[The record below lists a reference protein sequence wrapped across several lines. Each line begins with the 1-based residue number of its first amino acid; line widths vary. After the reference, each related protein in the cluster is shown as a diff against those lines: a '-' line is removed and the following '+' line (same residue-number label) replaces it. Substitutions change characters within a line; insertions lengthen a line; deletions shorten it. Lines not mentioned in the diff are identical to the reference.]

1 MAEPN
6 GETRYTEVT
15 PSVPPP
21 VNPADYS
28 DVIRASRA
36 GVLASGERISLIGRW
51 VVLLAAL
58 ILNHFGNRN
67 SAASVLFVDA
77 VLGAWAVVNAAV
89 SLVLLRGYRPG
100 RWFGLATTAIDLTV
114 ATSILYVTGGY
125 SAPTDFSLVFYLL
138 IVASGVRFGL
148 PGAAAAAV
156 VVSLLYIVVGGFT
169 GSSLNPPPGFVL
181 GRIFLFVFVALVAG
195 LLVRDLT
202 SRLDLALR
210 TAIERAGQLDETRR
224 REALEKERAQRLEEI
239 DGVRSEFVSMVTH
252 ELQTPIASIKTQADT
267 LLHQQHRLDQPT
279 REALIEGIHRSAA
292 ALGGLIEDFTTVNR
306 MDTQHYTYQFAPL
319 DLSQFVRDVVE
330 SFPIEAQKH
339 PLRLRIEPG
348 LRVRGDRK
356 RLQQVILNLM
366 SNAVKYSPRG
376 GGIAVMA
383 FVDRDG
389 RAKVSVHD
397 EGLGMREE
405 DLPKLFQKFSRLFDK
420 RSISISGTGL
430 GLYITREIVQ
440 AHGGEILVESVWGK
454 GSTFSFVLPLAAS
467 SEVETARTTTA

>member
-6 GETRYTEVT
+6 GETRYREVT
-15 PSVPPP
+15 SSVPPP

-28 DVIRASRA
+28 EVIRDSRA
-36 GVLASGERISLIGRW
+36 GVLASGERITLIGRW

-58 ILNHFGNRN
+58 ILNHLGNRN

-77 VLGAWAVVNAAV
+77 ALGSWAVVNAGV
-89 SLVLLRGYRPG
+89 SLVLVRGYRPA
-100 RWFGLATTAIDLTV
+100 RWFGLTTTAIDLLV

-138 IVASGVRFGL
+138 IIASGVRFGL
-148 PGAAAAAV
+148 PGAVAAAI
-156 VVSLLYIVVGGFT
+156 VVSLLYMVVGGFT
-169 GSSLNPPPGFVL
+169 GSAITPPPGFAL
-181 GRIFLFVFVALVAG
+181 GRIFLFLFVALVAG

-202 SRLDLALR
+202 SRLDRALR

-224 REALEKERAQRLEEI
+224 RETLEKERAERLEEI
-239 DGVRSEFVSMVTH
+239 DRVRSEFVSVVTH

-306 MDTQHYTYQFAPL
+306 IDTQHFTYYFEQL
-319 DLSQFVRDVVE
+319 DLSQFLRDVVE
-330 SFPIEAQKH
+330 GFPIDAHKH
-339 PLRLRIEPG
+339 PLRVRIEPG
-348 LRVRGDRK
+348 LWLRADRK
-356 RLQQVILNLM
+356 RLQQVVLNLL

-383 FVDRDG
+383 FLDRQG
-389 RAKVSVHD
+389 RVKVSVHD

-405 DLPKLFQKFSRLFDK
+405 DIPRLFQKFSRLFDK
-420 RSISISGTGL
+420 RSLSISGTGL
-430 GLYITREIVQ
+430 GLYITREIVR
-440 AHGGEILVESVWGK
+440 AHHGEMLVESVWGK
-454 GSTFSFVLPLAAS
+454 GSTFSFVLPLAAQ
-467 SEVETARTTTA
+467 SEIETAKTTTA

>member
-6 GETRYTEVT
+6 GETRYREVT
-15 PSVPPP
+15 SSPPP
-21 VNPADYS
+21 LVNPADYS
-28 DVIRASRA
+28 EVIRDSRA
-36 GVLASGERISLIGRW
+36 GVLASGERITLIGRW

-77 VLGAWAVVNAAV
+77 ALGAWAVVNAGV

-100 RWFGLATTAIDLTV
+100 RWFGLTTTAIDLLV

-138 IVASGVRFGL
+138 IIASGVRFGL
-148 PGAAAAAV
+148 AGAVAAAI
-156 VVSLLYIVVGGFT
+156 VVSLLYLAVGGFT
-169 GSSLNPPPGFVL
+169 GSALTPPPGFAL
-181 GRIFLFVFVALVAG
+181 GRIFLFLFVALVAG
-195 LLVRDLT
+195 LLVRNLT
-202 SRLDLALR
+202 DRLDRALR

-224 REALEKERAQRLEEI
+224 REALEKERSERLEEI
-239 DGVRSEFVSMVTH
+239 DRVRSEFVSMVTH

-279 REALIEGIHRSAA
+279 REALIEGVQRSAS
-292 ALGGLIEDFTTVNR
+292 ALGSLIEDFTTVNR
-306 MDTQHYTYQFAPL
+306 IDTQHFTYHFERL
-319 DLSQFVRDVVE
+319 DLSQFLRDVVE
-330 SFPIEAQKH
+330 AFPIDAHKH
-339 PLRLRIEPG
+339 PLRIRIEPG
-348 LRVRGDRK
+348 LVVRADRK
-356 RLQQVILNLM
+356 RLQQVVLNLL

-383 FVDRDG
+383 FVDRQG
-389 RAKVSVHD
+389 RVKVSVHD

-405 DLPKLFQKFSRLFDK
+405 DIPRLFQKFSRLFDK
-420 RSISISGTGL
+420 RSLSISGTGL
-430 GLYITREIVQ
+430 GLYITREIVR
-440 AHGGEILVESVWGK
+440 AHNGEMLVESVWGK

-467 SEVETARTTTA
+467 SEIETAKTTTA